1 MDHRS
6 LSMQNTRTQTG
17 QTLQEKW
24 DKWVINRI
32 QSETNITSLIFTLSE
47 RTLRQ
52 IEETE
57 GEREREREMRKGL
70 FRFLV
75 FVWNII
81 PLASAAVFFN
91 PLHAS
96 FPDLPAKPGNSSI
109 FFFFGSRAA
118 WLPRKRKKLREK
130 LINDSC

>member
-1 MDHRS
+1 
-6 LSMQNTRTQTG
+6 MQNTRSQSGTDLTK
-17 QTLQEKW
+17 KW

-32 QSETNITSLIFTLSE
+32 QSETNITFHFHFIGKDTSAK
-47 RTLRQ
+47 RRNR
-52 IEETE
+52 
-57 GEREREREMRKGL
+57 GGRERERERAERRIEREEREMRKGL

-96 FPDLPAKPGNSSI
+96 FPDLPAKPGNSSSL
-109 FFFFGSRAA
+109 FLVLLLLGC
-118 WLPRKRKKLREK
+118 RENARNLGK
-130 LINDSC
+130 N